1 MGIRYTKQ
9 AITISQQIDI
19 LKRRGLIINDEVQAE
34 RVLDII
40 SYFRLADYWRFMEED
55 RLTHQFKSGSR
66 FDEVVDCYYFDKE
79 LKALLFSA
87 IQSIEVAMRAKVIKH
102 FTPQFGAFWF
112 MHPGYAANER
122 FFLSNL
128 EHIRTETNRSRE
140 DFITDHFQKY
150 SSPDLPPVWKT
161 LEVVS
166 FGTLSK
172 LYSNFHDATSKHLVA
187 REFGLNHHK
196 FLRSWMEMLS
206 VLRNYCAHHARVW
219 NRRYPIKPQIPV
231 RMPNAW
237 ITNMSFPRESLYPQL
252 CCIAYW
258 LRSIYPNNT
267 FTTDIKQ
274 LFQRHP
280 KVSPHLIGFPNGWE
294 EESLWSK
301 S

>member
-1 MGIRYTKQ
+1 MPTLQRQIPLASHKNSVPSGTFFIMGIRYTKQ
-9 AITISQQIDI
+9 AITISQQIDV
-19 LKRRGLIINDEVQAE
+19 LKRRRLIINDEVQAE
-34 RVLDII
+34 RDLDII

-66 FDEVVDCYYFDKE
+66 FDEIVDCYYFDKE

-112 MHPGYAANER
+112 MYPDYAANER

-150 SSPDLPPVWKT
+150 SSPALPPVWKT

-206 VLRNYCAHHARVW
+206 VLRNYCAHHARV
-219 NRRYPIKPQIPV
+219 
-231 RMPNAW
+231 
-237 ITNMSFPRESLYPQL
+237 
-252 CCIAYW
+252 
-258 LRSIYPNNT
+258 
-267 FTTDIKQ
+267 
-274 LFQRHP
+274 
-280 KVSPHLIGFPNGWE
+280 
-294 EESLWSK
+294 
-301 S
+301 